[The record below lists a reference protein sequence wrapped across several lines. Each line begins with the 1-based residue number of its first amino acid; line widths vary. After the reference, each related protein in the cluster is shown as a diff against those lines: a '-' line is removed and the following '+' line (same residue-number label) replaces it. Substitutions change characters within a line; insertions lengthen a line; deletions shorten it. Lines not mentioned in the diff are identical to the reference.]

1 MSLVVTAAEL
11 GRENGILF
19 LSILQKKKE
28 MEKKDQD
35 RGGKKR
41 KTSDLPDSNQRP
53 KDFFCTHY
61 SPPLYQLS

>member
-28 MEKKDQD
+28 MEKKT
-35 RGGKKR
+35 RIGVEKR
-41 KTSDLPDSNQRP
+41 KDLPP
-53 KDFFCTHY
+53 AGFEPAT
-61 SPPLYQLS
+61 